1 VLNIGM
7 DLFRGGDVGDSTIEK
22 ASDYIISEKVVENE
36 SLFSKFK
43 NKFKRN
49 KTQMKQNL
57 ETKFDDVDL
66 VLSEVENGS

>member
-1 VLNIGM
+1 M